1 MSFGQ
6 NKQKNSSS
14 MNSKEELSDKDA
26 CDEPDLE
33 QTDNDVVLKKSVEDI
48 LSGSH
53 EAIGNSISQALSFTS
68 GTVLQSS
75 PIPLRRSPSPSES
88 PINSPR
94 QSFTKRDHIKYDTH
108 LSVNYQTT
116 NDTAEDSISK
126 SSDSSNLAS
135 NNDLSKTS
143 QIDVTDRPKTASK
156 ISERAKKKSWYSVLY
171 PSYKSRSEDFK
182 KLFKGVPD
190 DERLVVETM
199 CCMIESITYS
209 YKLQMYAYCE
219 YNMHY
224 TNYSCAVQRDILV
237 HGRLYVSQNYL
248 CFYANIFR
256 WETCLSIKWKDVTAL
271 TKEKTARVIPNAI
284 LICTTNEKHF
294 ITSFASRDKAY
305 LMLFRVWQNALMD
318 KPMQP
323 QEMWQWVHNC
333 YGDELG
339 LTSDDEDYIDPYEN
353 RDDDNMPQGVLSKVT
368 DSVSEEHSEPHSDS
382 VASSVADL
390 RIVSANQKHDS
401 KLNHRKILNK
411 SSRNIIPPISEHQVP
426 TDMSDSSDS
435 ENGQNIPFICTAEC
449 TSMHEGRQLVHTILP
464 INVDTLLSLL
474 FSKSKFLVD
483 FHNNRKTTDMV
494 HCDWELNEDGLKC
507 RTVTLTVAL
516 TQAVGPK
523 CSHVTESQL
532 MRECSEPGQLYSI
545 DITSTNAGI
554 PYADS
559 FYVFMHYCLVR
570 TVDDHTMFSVHA
582 QVKYKKSVWGVVKGF
597 IEKNTWAGLEDFY
610 TALLRAL
617 QSEYCIPPAKA
628 KGRRPRRG
636 VVSQQRLPEE
646 QNNHKQPQTARPT
659 RSTPLVTKRQ
669 HIPRSGWESL
679 QLFVA
684 FLMITLIVLNV
695 ILFFKLWTLEGKR
708 GSDENNFPD
717 FTKLKKQPSNNDD
730 WLSILKQQE
739 ALHSTETTQWQHIL
753 QAAIDL
759 LRKTEITLNELLH
772 LIDLQEVQQQ
782 EKNVDNSASPVSSTS
797 EKDL

>member
-6 NKQKNSSS
+6 NKQKNSS
-14 MNSKEELSDKDA
+14 M
-26 CDEPDLE
+26 
-33 QTDNDVVLKKSVEDI
+33 KKSVEDI
-48 LSGSH
+48 LSVSQ

-88 PINSPR
+88 PQNSPR
-94 QSFTKRDHIKYDTH
+94 QSYAKREHTKYDTH
-108 LSVNYQTT
+108 LSVNYNII
-116 NDTAEDSISK
+116 NDTTEDSISK

-135 NNDLSKTS
+135 NNDLSKAS
-143 QIDVTDRPKTASK
+143 QNDSTNERPKSVSK
-156 ISERAKKKSWYSVLY
+156 VSERAKKKSWYNVLY

-182 KLFKGVPD
+182 KLFKDVPD
-190 DERLVVETM
+190 DERLVVD
-199 CCMIESITYS
+199 
-209 YKLQMYAYCE
+209 
-219 YNMHY
+219 
-224 TNYSCAVQRDILV
+224 YSCAVQRDILV
-237 HGRLYVSQNYL
+237 HGRLYVSQRYM

-256 WETCLSIKWKDVTAL
+256 WETCLSIKWKDVTAI

-284 LICTTNEKHF
+284 LICTTNEKYF

-353 RDDDNMPQGVLSKVT
+353 RDDEIAQTGQSKIT
-368 DSVSEEHSEPHSDS
+368 DSVSEDQSEPHSDS
-382 VASSVADL
+382 VVSSVPDL
-390 RIVSANQKHDS
+390 RASMDNPKYDS
-401 KLNHRKILNK
+401 KVNHRKILNK

-435 ENGQNIPFICTAEC
+435 ENGQNIPFISTAEC
-449 TSMHEGRQLVHTILP
+449 NSMHEGRQLVHTILP
-464 INVDTLLSLL
+464 INVDTLMSLL

-494 HCDWELNEDGLKC
+494 HRDWELNEDGLKT
-507 RTVTLTVAL
+507 RTVNLTVAL
-516 TQAVGPK
+516 HQAVGPK

-636 VVSQQRLPEE
+636 IVSLQRPPEE
-646 QNNHKQPQTARPT
+646 PNSQKQPQTPRLT
-659 RSTPLVTKRQ
+659 RSQPLVTKRQ
-669 HIPRSGWESL
+669 HVPRNRCESF

-684 FLMITLIVLNV
+684 FLLITLIVLNV

-708 GSDENNFPD
+708 ANGDEEFPD
-717 FTKLKKQPSNNDD
+717 FSKLKKQPSNNDD
-730 WLSILKQQE
+730 WLTLLKHQE

-759 LRKTEITLNELLH
+759 LRKTEQTLNELLH

-782 EKNVDNSASPVSSTS
+782 QQHTENSASSTMS
-797 EKDL
+797 GAFVKDL